1 MRIQN
6 LWYTAKAILTR
17 MFIVIQAYLRKK
29 NISNKQSK
37 LMPKATR
44 ERTNKT

>member
-1 MRIQN
+1 MRMQN
-6 LWYTAKAILTR
+6 RWYTAKEILTR